1 MITLSGVLWSKV
13 SYPFKITW
21 HRIFLKIPI
30 CIATYSC
37 YNTAWLLTDIT
48 DQAGE
53 ISAEK
58 VLAIEVQID
67 RCLKQPAAT
76 AAKNVKCHL
85 SQQVASLFIAETVL
99 EQ

>member
-1 MITLSGVLWSKV
+1 MPYVLL
-13 SYPFKITW
+13 YTNYAYAMRGNI
-21 HRIFLKIPI
+21 
-30 CIATYSC
+30 C
-37 YNTAWLLTDIT
+37 YNTAWLLTGIT

-58 VLAIEVQID
+58 VLAIEAQID

-76 AAKNVKCHL
+76 AAKSVKCHL
-85 SQQVASLFIAETVL
+85 SLQEVSLFIAETVL